1 MSRRYTKPNENQNL
15 ALWDAFFLTPPTYTK
30 QFSRRGGFKGTALQT
45 MYVIERLTE
54 TFGPFGKGWHVET
67 TDVKVVPLENEE
79 TMVYV
84 GVILHYKDPASG
96 EWCRAGVQWGGDYIA
111 ANAKDNSLR
120 GDDEA
125 LKKAM
130 TDGMLKCAA
139 WLGIGADIHYGLYDD
154 QKYLAYAEEK
164 ETERRKGV
172 TSKPPEDKLA
182 ESAPETSTTK
192 GNDPKPP
199 SKFTTFRQAKDS
211 ILGVLAEG
219 GVPPSAAEE
228 QWTTIQSGVKSRLDS
243 EGVTDADER
252 KTKSLAILHSV
263 YVSLTN
269 PDDPAPQG

>member
-1 MSRRYTKPNENQNL
+1 MSRRYSKPNESQNL
-15 ALWDAFFLTPPTYTK
+15 KLWDAFFLTPPAYTK

-54 TFGPFGKGWHVET
+54 MFGPFGKGWHVET
-67 TDVKVVPLENEE
+67 TDVKVVPLESQE

-84 GVILHYKDPASG
+84 GVILHYKDPDSG

-111 ANAKDNSLR
+111 ANTKDNSLR

-139 WLGIGADIHYGLYDD
+139 WLGIGADIHYGLFDD

-164 ETERRKGV
+164 ETERRKGGA
-172 TSKPPEDKLA
+172 SKPTEDKPA
-182 ESAPETSTTK
+182 EAAPPEAEQ
-192 GNDPKPP
+192 PKTL

-211 ILGVLAEG
+211 ILGVLADG

-243 EGVTDADER
+243 EGVVDADER
-252 KTKSLAILHSV
+252 KSKSLAILHSV
-263 YVSLTN
+263 YVSLTK